1 MDELTSLK
9 NDLGSKRNQ
18 LRAKEKEKA
27 NYLSVA
33 SDIRS
38 VYKALADEKKAV
50 KNYHSGVKSISDE
63 HFDTFVGNLY
73 MKEYKPRIKQVV
85 SDYKKVISAIDT
97 NMDRLNTEIARMEN
111 EAYKCDGIIGY
122 LHSAIN
128 SLVHTI
134 ENWTN

>member
-1 MDELTSLK
+1 MDELSSLK

-18 LRAKEKEKA
+18 LRIKEKEKE
-27 NYLSVA
+27 NYLNIA

-38 VYKALADEKKAV
+38 VYKKLADEKSAV
-50 KNYHSGVKSISDE
+50 KTYHSGVKSFSDE
-63 HFDTFVGNLY
+63 RFNTFIGNLY
-73 MKEYKPRIKQVV
+73 MNEYKPRIKQVV
-85 SDYKKVISAIDT
+85 SDYKQVISAIDT